1 VTCNDDGTFTIT
13 LTASDGINLPVAV
26 DGTLTVSNVAP
37 TISLG
42 SPPSGSVFV
51 IGSTVSVVA
60 NVADQGTNDTLTC
73 SFFWDGGGPNSASVA
88 GGGICSQSNT
98 FVSAGVYTSTV
109 TVTDDD
115 GGVGGPI
122 TVVIVV
128 YNPDSKLTGGAHAS
142 SPAGALASNP
152 FTVGQVQLNAN
163 PQYQKLAT
171 TPSGQANFT
180 FNAAGLKFS
189 ATALEWL
196 VVTGGKGQLRGSG
209 TIGNV
214 GNYGFLLT
222 VVDDGSGNNAPAD
235 RMRMKIWDKS
245 AGDAVVYDTTPGGAE
260 DIDVSP
266 TLPIGGGNL
275 TLHKE

>member
-1 VTCNDDGTFTIT
+1 M
-13 LTASDGINLPVAV
+13 TASDGINMPVAV
-26 DGTLTVSNVAP
+26 NGTLTVSNVAP

-73 SFFWDGGGPNSASVA
+73 SFFWDGGGPNSVSAAS
-88 GGGICSQSNT
+88 GGICSQSNT

-128 YNPDSKLTGGAHAS
+128 YNPDSKLTGGAHAN
-142 SPAGALASNP
+142 SPLGALAVNP
-152 FTVGQVQLNAN
+152 AATGQVQVNAN
-163 PQYQKLAT
+163 PQYQKGAT
-171 TPSGQANFT
+171 TPHGKAKFT
-180 FNAAGLKFS
+180 FKTAGFDFDS
-189 ATALEWL
+189 SALEWL
-196 VVTGGKGQLRGSG
+196 VVTGNKGQLRGGG
-209 TIGNV
+209 TVNNA

-222 VVDDGSGNNAPAD
+222 VVDGGNGPGSTTD
-235 RMRMKIWDKS
+235 RFRMKIWDKS

-266 TLPIGGGNL
+266 TLPISGGNL
-275 TLHKE
+275 TIHKEK